1 MDKQKIKTQ
10 LNELRMEL
18 AYMRGMLEN
27 TNTQMQ
33 EIRDALQISPDED
46 IKETVLELYEHPWYK
61 YKREQILAEEESLKI
76 LSDHLK
82 TNII

>member
-10 LNELRMEL
+10 LNKLRMEL

-46 IKETVLELYEHPWYK
+46 IKELDIELYEHPWYK
-61 YKREQILAEEESLKI
+61 YKREELIASKNY
-76 LSDHLK
+76 K
-82 TNII
+82 N

>member
-1 MDKQKIKTQ
+1 
-10 LNELRMEL
+10 MEL

-46 IKETVLELYEHPWYK
+46 IKETAKELYEHPWYK

>member
-46 IKETVLELYEHPWYK
+46 IKESDIELYEHPWYK
-61 YKREQILAEEESLKI
+61 YKREELIASKNY
-76 LSDHLK
+76 K
-82 TNII
+82 N